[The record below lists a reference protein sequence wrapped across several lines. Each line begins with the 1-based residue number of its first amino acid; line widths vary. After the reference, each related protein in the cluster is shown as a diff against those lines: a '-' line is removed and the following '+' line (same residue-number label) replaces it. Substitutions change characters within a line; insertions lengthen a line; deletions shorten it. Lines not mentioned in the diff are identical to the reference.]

1 MSRVRGWRLG
11 LGGFGIGELKG
22 LSLLSPFCNG
32 DCKRCLLECS
42 ESLVMGKFAV
52 DPSDHGRQD
61 QGSRVMLGF
70 QGRCRSGRLSYV
82 SFCGV
87 LCLLREFER
96 DVGHNGGHTNII
108 TTHFNC

>member
-1 MSRVRGWRLG
+1 MELGAWRIWDWG
-11 LGGFGIGELKG
+11 VEGVVVVVAI
-22 LSLLSPFCNG
+22 CDG

-42 ESLVMGKFAV
+42 ESLVMGKLAV
-52 DPSDHGRQD
+52 DPSDHGRRD

-82 SFCGV
+82 SF
-87 LCLLREFER
+87 LREFER
-96 DVGHNGGHTNII
+96 DVGHNGGHTNVI